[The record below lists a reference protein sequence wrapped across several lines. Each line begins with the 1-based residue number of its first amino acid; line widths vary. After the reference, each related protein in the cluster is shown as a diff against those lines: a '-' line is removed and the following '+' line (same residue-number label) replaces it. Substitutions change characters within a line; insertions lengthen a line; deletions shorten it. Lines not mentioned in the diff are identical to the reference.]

1 MKIFKDG
8 KKTVAE
14 GKEIRVV
21 ATELESGGAIAD
33 VFARGARGW
42 TLVAGSDRTTV
53 APHPRTEAGGP
64 SLRCKNRSLM
74 FPQRLAG
81 AEARAGRAKI
91 TLIGETAG
99 NSAAQTLSFS
109 DNDLFVNVAVTIKL
123 EKPARVSSS
132 GSYYAFL
139 PGGRLYSQY
148 EPLDYIWIPHLRR
161 DSEHVIGDQIFR
173 SPAVIYVKGEI
184 GAALIPDLDILKAN
198 RRLPTALDAKV
209 ENPGLDAP
217 LFGFGFRQ
225 YEVDGHVFFKAKAP
239 GDSPISGELKYGFDI
254 LANAREKERRIT
266 RMVNEHLWRRYGAP
280 LFKGTDP
287 QALPYEEC
295 ARRVFGFAFERG
307 NIWREVE
314 TGGAPAGGTMA
325 LTFAG
330 PAPASFM
337 KDAQLKAS
345 LSAQRFIPKIHSIA
359 TEKLMNKPAIND
371 LGELLVHH
379 APMSAPPQV
388 MYQSWFCNMRTA
400 HGAYSWAE
408 RLGDEEMK
416 KKALAMKEL
425 ALAAPV
431 ERGFMRSAC
440 FCPEDAPPFWFQGTK
455 AFQAVREYHLPDNA
469 WTGWW
474 MLRWHEELEP
484 DKRLMDRSAA
494 LGAAFVEAQLSS
506 GAIPGWVRVRK
517 SGPIACST
525 LRESAQTAAP
535 GMFLARLGAATG
547 DKRFSRAARRAAD
560 FLINEIFP
568 KNKWWDFE
576 TFFSCSK
583 KDFGMRDAG
592 TGVECMN
599 NLCVFWT
606 AELMRELAA
615 AGAGAKYLEH
625 GLMAV
630 DTLTMWQQ
638 VWDAPYVSINT
649 FGGFGVMNT
658 DAEWND
664 ARQSMFAECLAGY
677 YELTGNGEYMERAVA
692 ALRSSFTTMLA
703 PEHRRVAPGNM
714 GMYIPKDEG
723 AVYENYAHMGFDR
736 RAPGYIMFD
745 WGGGGACSAAANMT
759 RKYGDAFIDA
769 SASAGFGLD
778 LCSVTSVSVRAGRLD
793 IGLESPDAA
802 SRPLRVRVA
811 NLEPGDW
818 KLVVN
823 GQPQGVFSAERLDAG
838 TTVSP
843 ERKSAARARGGKR

>member
-1 MKIFKDG
+1 MRIVKDG
-8 KKTVAE
+8 KRTVAE
-14 GKEIRVV
+14 GKELRVV
-21 ATELESGGAIAD
+21 VTELESGEAIVD
-33 VFARGARGW
+33 VLARGARGW
-42 TLVAGSDRTTV
+42 TLVAGSDRTTA
-53 APHPRTEAGGP
+53 APHPRTQAGGP
-64 SLRCKNRSLM
+64 SLRCKKRSMM
-74 FPQRLAG
+74 FPQRLEG
-81 AEARAGRAKI
+81 AEARKGRAEI
-91 TLIGETAG
+91 ALHGEASG
-99 NSAAQTLSFS
+99 NRASQILTFG
-109 DNDLFVNVAVTIKL
+109 DNESFVNVAVTIKL
-123 EKPARVSSS
+123 GKPARVSSA

-139 PGGRLYSQY
+139 PGGKLYSQY

-161 DSEHVIGDQIFR
+161 DDSHAIADQIFR
-173 SPAVIYVKGEI
+173 SPSVIYRKGEI
-184 GAALIPDLDILKAN
+184 GAALIPDLDILESN
-198 RRLPTALDAKV
+198 RRSPTALDARV
-209 ENPGLDAP
+209 ENPFLDAP
-217 LFGFGFRQ
+217 VFGFGFKQ
-225 YEVDGHVFFKAKAP
+225 YEVDGHVFFKTRP
-239 GDSPISGELKYGFDI
+239 PSGFPLSGELKYGFDI

-266 RMVNEHLWRRYGAP
+266 RMVNEHLWRRYGSP
-280 LFKGTDP
+280 LFNGTDP
-287 QALPYEEC
+287 QALPFEEC
-295 ARRVFGFAFERG
+295 ARRVYGFAFERG
-307 NIWREVE
+307 KIWREVE
-314 TGGAPAGGTMA
+314 TGGAHAGGTMA

-330 PAPASFM
+330 PSATSFM
-337 KDAQLKAS
+337 KDAQIKAS
-345 LSAQRFIPKIHSIA
+345 LRAQRLIPKIHSIA
-359 TEKLMNKPAIND
+359 TEKLMNRPAIND

-400 HGAYSWAE
+400 HGVYSWAE
-408 RLGDEEMK
+408 RMGDAEMK

-440 FCPEDAPPFWFQGTK
+440 FCPEDGPPFWYQGTK

-474 MLRWHEELEP
+474 MLRWREELEP
-484 DKRLMDRSAA
+484 DERLLEKASA
-494 LGAAFVEAQLSS
+494 LGEAFVEAQLDS
-506 GAIPGWVRVRK
+506 GAIPGWARVRK
-517 SGPIACST
+517 SGIVACST

-535 GMFLARLGAATG
+535 GMFLARLAAVAG
-547 DKRFSRAARRAAD
+547 DKRFLRAARRAAD
-560 FLINEIFP
+560 FLIAEIFP

-606 AELMRELAA
+606 AELMRELAT
-615 AGAGAKYLEH
+615 AGAGAKYLDY
-625 GLMAV
+625 GLKAV
-630 DTLTMWQQ
+630 DIMTMWQQ
-638 VWDAPYVSINT
+638 VWDAPYISINT

-692 ALRSSFTTMLA
+692 ALRASFTTMLA

-745 WGGGGACSAAANMT
+745 WGGGGACSAAASIT
-759 RKYGDAFIDA
+759 RKYGDALIDA
-769 SASAGFGLD
+769 AARRGFGVD

-793 IGLESPDAA
+793 IDIESPDSD
-802 SRPLRVRVA
+802 SRPLRVRVV
-811 NLEPGDW
+811 NLKTGDW

-823 GQPQGVFSAERLDAG
+823 GRPQGAFSAERLDAG
-838 TTVSP
+838 VAVSLA
-843 ERKSAARARGGKR
+843 RK